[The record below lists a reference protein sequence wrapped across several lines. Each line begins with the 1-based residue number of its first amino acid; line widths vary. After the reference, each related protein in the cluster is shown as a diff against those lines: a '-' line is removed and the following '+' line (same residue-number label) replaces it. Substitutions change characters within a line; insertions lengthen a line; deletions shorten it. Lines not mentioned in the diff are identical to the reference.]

1 MSSLIPFSFESRE
14 IRVLNVNDDVWL
26 VAKDVLS
33 VLDYSESTISNLNDA
48 IKHIPAEW
56 KGRFPIPTPGGTQ
69 DMWCLSE
76 PGLYFF
82 LNRSDKPKA
91 LPLQKWVAGEVLPSI
106 RKTGSYSAQPPKLT
120 REERYRLGV
129 YRDAVKTARMMGFN
143 ENMALLSADNY
154 CKNTLGIGVLA
165 HMGATHLIA
174 DQRGK
179 VYTPTELGQLVN
191 PPMSA
196 VKFNL
201 ALEAAGL
208 QRKEMGT
215 WMPCD
220 AAEGLFEW
228 ADTGKKHSLGTPV
241 KQLRWFKDVLDRLP
255 SEMVTTH

>member
-1 MSSLIPFSFESRE
+1 MSTLATLSSTPATMTSRDVAELTGKRHSDVLRDIDNLLESLNEELRSGFKSSTYKDSTGKGNRMFIMDRDSTYC
-14 IRVLNVNDDVWL
+14 L
-26 VAKDVLS
+26 VAG
-33 VLDYSESTISNLNDA
+33 YDA
-48 IKHIPAEW
+48 NARMRIIKRWQELEEQ
-56 KGRFPIPTPGGTQ
+56 T
-69 DMWCLSE
+69 
-76 PGLYFF
+76 
-82 LNRSDKPKA
+82 
-91 LPLQKWVAGEVLPSI
+91 
-106 RKTGSYSAQPPKLT
+106 SAQPPKLS

-165 HMGATHLIA
+165 HMGATHLLA
-174 DQRGK
+174 DPRGK

-241 KQLRWFKDVLDRLP
+241 KQLRWFKDVLGRLP